1 LPTVTW
7 DVSGDFNPNIQ
18 EGFTAAYD
26 TWTVTGVDFYLTNS
40 ARPWSQTLFATG
52 GITNDVGP
60 PGVDSGSEVLTVSL
74 QYVPDQLNVPFVPFT
89 ADLTNGLVPLTVHF
103 SAASVDSG
111 DNSIVSWNWSF
122 GDGTNGTGQY
132 PVHTYTTKGTFSV
145 TLVAT
150 NVNGMAVQGIGFS
163 NITVSL
169 PTVQFTVWPTNGFRP
184 LTVNFTCPAVDS
196 ADNSIVSWN
205 WDFGDN
211 TSFAD
216 QSPDQPVSVNHI
228 YTQIKTF
235 SPKLTVT
242 NIWGTRITTN
252 GPKVVVS
259 PPPIF
264 FTASPIN
271 SLVPMRVQFGGPGVD
286 SQSYAITNWN
296 WDFGDGST
304 GSGQNPLHTYTRT
317 CIFSPTLVVMNTHGA
332 GIVAFGPKIWAG
344 CSEVYGF
351 GGGGAGFDPAS
362 GGMTNSDGIHPQ
374 AGLTV
379 SGNRLYGVMS
389 GGGNGGSGT
398 IFAVNA
404 DGSGFTNLYNFSAP
418 PMMWYTNGD
427 GEWPRARLVLSG
439 NTLYGAASS
448 GGTGGGTSFMGDG
461 TLFKINTDGPGFATL
476 FNFPDGGGGGT
487 IPNGLVL
494 SSNTLYG
501 TTASG
506 GSAYNGTV
514 FKIATDGSG
523 FTRIHDFSASAYD
536 PSSGSETNGDGAS
549 PQAALVLSGNTLYGT
564 ASRGGS
570 GGGGTVFKLGTN
582 GLGFAVLHNFTNSDG
597 SDPSAELMLSDGM
610 LYGTTES
617 GGSGNE
623 GTVFQIGTDG
633 TGFSTLHVFPAT
645 VSDGFGNYTNSDG
658 AKPYGGLILSGSML
672 YGTTESGGGSGSGTI
687 FAINMNGSGFTNL
700 YNFSALDPNTRTN
713 VDGANPYAGLALSG
727 NTVYATTFNGG
738 SAGYGALFS
747 LNLGAAPPWLDIQ
760 HDGNALVISWL
771 SSATGFT
778 LQQKSDLKTANW
790 TTNGLTVFDDGT
802 NKSITISPPAGNLF
816 FRLSHPG

>member
-1 LPTVTW
+1 MKTNRTIAGWLMLLALSTFNLQLSTAFAATNRVGMLTATYSMECSGSGSINYYVEHYGTEIEEDDLSISASGSAQYEVLQTETNLLLGNLITSTLQIDASGNGSETYIYPSGNTDVTTWSWHPDWTKQETNNLYLGWYFGTIPSKYTVRCLPTVTW

-271 SLVPMRVQFGGPGVD
+271 SLVPMRVQFGGPGG
-286 SQSYAITNWN
+286 QPELRHYQLELGFRRRLNR
-296 WDFGDGST
+296 FGAKSAAHLY
-304 GSGQNPLHTYTRT
+304 PHLHFFTD
-317 CIFSPTLVVMNTHGA
+317 A
-332 GIVAFGPKIWAG
+332 
-344 CSEVYGF
+344 
-351 GGGGAGFDPAS
+351 
-362 GGMTNSDGIHPQ
+362 
-374 AGLTV
+374 
-379 SGNRLYGVMS
+379 
-389 GGGNGGSGT
+389 GGNEHSRRRHCC
-398 IFAVNA
+398 F
-404 DGSGFTNLYNFSAP
+404 
-418 PMMWYTNGD
+418 
-427 GEWPRARLVLSG
+427 WPEDL
-439 NTLYGAASS
+439 
-448 GGTGGGTSFMGDG
+448 
-461 TLFKINTDGPGFATL
+461 
-476 FNFPDGGGGGT
+476 
-487 IPNGLVL
+487 
-494 SSNTLYG
+494 
-501 TTASG
+501 
-506 GSAYNGTV
+506 
-514 FKIATDGSG
+514 
-523 FTRIHDFSASAYD
+523 
-536 PSSGSETNGDGAS
+536 
-549 PQAALVLSGNTLYGT
+549 
-564 ASRGGS
+564 
-570 GGGGTVFKLGTN
+570 
-582 GLGFAVLHNFTNSDG
+582 
-597 SDPSAELMLSDGM
+597 
-610 LYGTTES
+610 
-617 GGSGNE
+617 
-623 GTVFQIGTDG
+623 
-633 TGFSTLHVFPAT
+633 
-645 VSDGFGNYTNSDG
+645 
-658 AKPYGGLILSGSML
+658 GGLFGSL
-672 YGTTESGGGSGSGTI
+672 
-687 FAINMNGSGFTNL
+687 
-700 YNFSALDPNTRTN
+700 
-713 VDGANPYAGLALSG
+713 
-727 NTVYATTFNGG
+727 
-738 SAGYGALFS
+738 
-747 LNLGAAPPWLDIQ
+747 W
-760 HDGNALVISWL
+760 
-771 SSATGFT
+771 
-778 LQQKSDLKTANW
+778 
-790 TTNGLTVFDDGT
+790 
-802 NKSITISPPAGNLF
+802 
-816 FRLSHPG
+816 FRRRRRGV